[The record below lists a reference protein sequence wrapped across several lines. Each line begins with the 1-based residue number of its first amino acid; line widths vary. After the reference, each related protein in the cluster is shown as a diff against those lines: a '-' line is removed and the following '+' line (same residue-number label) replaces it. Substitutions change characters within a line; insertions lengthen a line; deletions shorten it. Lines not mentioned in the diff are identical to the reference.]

1 MFSFKMMLWFNGVH
15 AGERVLDRP
24 KVFRDVQILAADG
37 FRPRVPGFIKNMN
50 ISTGET
56 LFFNEVNSL
65 I

>member
-1 MFSFKMMLWFNGVH
+1 MMLWFNGVH

-56 LFFNEVNSL
+56 LLLF
-65 I
+65 